1 MDSETKKYRSISS
14 IVTAK
19 TTLEGDGFLV
29 HRPFPNY
36 ETRDCDPFLLLDEM
50 GPITLEKGEAKGAS
64 PHPHRGFET
73 VTYLIDGCF
82 EHKDSSGHSGTLQ
95 PGDVQWMTAGSGV
108 VHSEMPEKEFIK
120 KGGKLHGFQLWVNL
134 PKKDKMIEPRY
145 QEIPSKAIPFAT
157 SNDGKVSVK
166 VIAGESMGKN
176 SVIETKIPITYL
188 HFIIQPGGKFSQ
200 KIPIDYN
207 SFAYVS
213 DGEGLFGLEKNI
225 VRKEQAVF
233 FERDG
238 DEIVIENDSV
248 SKSPL
253 NFLLLGGMPI
263 GEPVARYGPFVMNTD
278 EEVQLA
284 VKDYQAG
291 KMGKIDF

>member
-82 EHKDSSGHSGTLQ
+82 EHKDSRGHSGTLQ

-145 QEIPSKAIPFAT
+145 QEIPSKTIPFAT

>member
-1 MDSETKKYRSISS
+1 MDSEPKKYRSISS

-82 EHKDSSGHSGTLQ
+82 EHKDSRGHSGTLQ

-284 VKDYQAG
+284 VKDYQTG

>member
-1 MDSETKKYRSISS
+1 MDSNQKTYRSILS
-14 IVTAK
+14 IITAK

-36 ETRDCDPFLLLDEM
+36 DTRDCDPFLLLDEM

-145 QEIPSKAIPFAT
+145 QEIPSKTIPFAT

>member
-82 EHKDSSGHSGTLQ
+82 EHKDSRGHSGTLQ

-145 QEIPSKAIPFAT
+145 QEIPSKTIPFAT
-157 SNDGKVSVK
+157 SNDRKVSVK

-238 DEIVIENDSV
+238 DEIVIENDSE